1 MRVIGNVALVLITL
15 AVGAMVG
22 YLLLY
27 PPGAIPAGTR
37 GQDIGA
43 IPTTSASPTPTVT
56 LTATATTTPP
66 PQLSLIGAC
75 DSILPMLDRVE
86 QVRFDYVND
95 PAGLDVG
102 VVTAVTSDLQSI
114 RDRAPVELAT
124 TIDPLLTAMNAF
136 TISLTGSN
144 QPTFDLE
151 AATASE
157 DAIAEQCP

>member
-1 MRVIGNVALVLITL
+1 MRVIGNATIVLITL
-15 AVGAMVG
+15 AVIAMVG

-27 PPGAIPAGTR
+27 PRGAVDPDTQ

-43 IPTTSASPTPTVT
+43 IPTTSPTPSPTPTPT
-56 LTATATTTPP
+56 TATPTPP
-66 PQLSLIGAC
+66 PQLSLVGAC
-75 DSILPMLDRVE
+75 DSIVPMLDRVE
-86 QVRFDYVND
+86 DVRFDYVND
-95 PAGLDVG
+95 PGDLDVG

-136 TISLTGSN
+136 TVSLAGSK
-144 QPTFDLE
+144 QPMLDLE

-157 DAIAEQCP
+157 DAIAEQCTT